1 MYWSVLACVVGVE
14 YLAEWLVSWCAL
26 RYSLTIDAISL
37 ILSFSPLKRIPFY
50 YLFKTLFLLYLALPQ
65 TQGASYLYQTQ
76 LEPVLREHE
85 PQIDAALAQLRAR
98 VFAFLQA
105 RARMLWDNVV
115 ASATGPQSAP
125 APESGSSVQ
134 TPALSASVS
143 GPTQILGTL
152 WRTYGP
158 AIVAGG
164 TALLQR
170 QGVTPRDAR
179 VSSTG
184 EERPQGY
191 DVGDDPEPV
200 LMPRMQ
206 SRTPSSESA
215 GGLRARVASS
225 ATIGPGGRFEE
236 VEVPSDGE
244 GGRAND
250 SPTSRP
256 SSGWFSWMSAV
267 PTHARSD

>member
-1 MYWSVLACVVGVE
+1 MLNISQSGSFPGVLYPIFSGH
-14 YLAEWLVSWCAL
+14 
-26 RYSLTIDAISL
+26 RFNFIHTPF
-37 ILSFSPLKRIPFY
+37 FSPLYRIPFY
-50 YLFKTLFLLYLALPQ
+50 YPFKTLFLLYLALPQ

-125 APESGSSVQ
+125 GPESVLGSSVQ

-158 AIVAGG
+158 TIVAGG

-170 QGVTPRDAR
+170 EGVTPRDAR
-179 VSSTG
+179 VSSAG
-184 EERPQGY
+184 VERAQGY
-191 DVGDDPEPV
+191 DVGDGTKPV
-200 LMPRMQ
+200 PMPRMQ
-206 SRTPSSESA
+206 NRTPSSESA
-215 GGLRARVASS
+215 GGLRGRVASS
-225 ATIGPGGRFEE
+225 TAIGPGGRFEE
-236 VEVPSDGE
+236 IEVPSDAE
-244 GGRAND
+244 GGRVD
-250 SPTSRP
+250 GSPTASPSRP
-256 SSGWFSWMSAV
+256 SSGWFSWLSAA
-267 PTHARSD
+267 PTHIKSD

>member
-1 MYWSVLACVVGVE
+1 
-14 YLAEWLVSWCAL
+14 
-26 RYSLTIDAISL
+26 
-37 ILSFSPLKRIPFY
+37 
-50 YLFKTLFLLYLALPQ
+50 
-65 TQGASYLYQTQ
+65 
-76 LEPVLREHE
+76 
-85 PQIDAALAQLRAR
+85 
-98 VFAFLQA
+98 
-105 RARMLWDNVV
+105 MLWDNVV

-125 APESGSSVQ
+125 APESVSVQ

-158 AIVAGG
+158 TIVAGG

-184 EERPQGY
+184 VERPQGY

-200 LMPRMQ
+200 PMPRTQ

-215 GGLRARVASS
+215 GGLRGRVASS
-225 ATIGPGGRFEE
+225 TTIGPGGRFEE
-236 VEVPSDGE
+236 IEVPSDAE
-244 GGRAND
+244 GGRVD
-250 SPTSRP
+250 GSPAASPSRP
-256 SSGWFSWMSAV
+256 SSGWFSWMSAA
-267 PTHARSD
+267 PTHAKSD